1 MYCTNCWCE
10 ETKVL
15 DSRTSD
21 EWKTIRRRRE
31 CINCHV
37 RFTTYE
43 KRDTFNLLV
52 VKSWNKKEKYDRE
65 KLKDSILKA
74 TNKRNIPLWKIDSMV
89 NEMET
94 KWANLW
100 EITSK
105 KIWEEVLRHLSQL
118 DDISYIRYASVY
130 NSFTT
135 KQELIDFVTGID

>member
-1 MYCTNCWCE
+1 MYCINCWCQ

-31 CINCHV
+31 CINCHT

-43 KRDTFNLLV
+43 KRDSFNLLV
-52 VKSWNKKEKYDRE
+52 IKSWSKKEKYDRE
-65 KLKDSILKA
+65 KLKESILKA
-74 TNKRNIPLWKIDSMV
+74 TNKRNVALWKIDSMI
-89 NEMET
+89 NNMEA
-94 KWANLW
+94 KWSTVW

-105 KIWEEVLRHLSQL
+105 EIWEEVLSQLWIL

-130 NSFTT
+130 NHFST
-135 KQELIDFVTGID
+135 KKEFIDFILSID